1 MSSITPRATPT
12 AWCVWWGW
20 GGAGGGSGLT
30 VVIPGNDLA
39 ILHPVYLEGKRPF
52 LSFSNISAETTSL
65 GTGECQIGKVE
76 VGGVGVQNSG
86 ALEQELGY
94 VTVRA

>member
-1 MSSITPRATPT
+1 MTSITLRATPT

-52 LSFSNISAETTSL
+52 LSFSNISAEPTSL
-65 GTGECQIGKVE
+65 GAGECQIGKVE

-86 ALEQELGY
+86 ALEQESEY